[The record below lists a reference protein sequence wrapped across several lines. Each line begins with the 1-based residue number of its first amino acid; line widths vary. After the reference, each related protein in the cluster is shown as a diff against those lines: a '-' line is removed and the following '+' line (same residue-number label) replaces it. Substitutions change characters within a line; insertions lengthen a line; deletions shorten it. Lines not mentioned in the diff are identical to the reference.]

1 LSAYREYIAFALEPT
16 ANISARP
23 HPDRPG
29 DMMPYFDDI
38 GRPYLEKLDAT
49 KTTVRLVSEMP
60 ETGDILDLLVR
71 RARRIAAAR
80 ATYGAKEIPGEDWQK
95 LWAAEH
101 AFVTAARKEIGLSG
115 AWRTTATNDDLFLGK
130 EP

>member
-1 LSAYREYIAFALEPT
+1 
-16 ANISARP
+16 
-23 HPDRPG
+23 
-29 DMMPYFDDI
+29 MQ
-38 GRPYLEKLDAT
+38 
-49 KTTVRLVSEMP
+49 

-80 ATYGAKEIPGEDWQK
+80 ATYGAKEIPGEDWHE

-101 AFVTAARKEIGLSG
+101 TFVTAARREIGLSG
-115 AWRTTATNDDLFLGK
+115 AWRTTATNDDLFLEK

>member
-1 LSAYREYIAFALEPT
+1 MRGEYLP
-16 ANISARP
+16 
-23 HPDRPG
+23 
-29 DMMPYFDDI
+29 
-38 GRPYLEKLDAT
+38 
-49 KTTVRLVSEMP
+49 
-60 ETGDILDLLVR
+60 
-71 RARRIAAAR
+71 R

-130 EP
+130 EPEAAVRATRADQNSE